1 MAGSVNKVILVGNL
15 GRDPEVRRL
24 GNGEPVVNLRVA
36 TSESWKDKGT
46 GERKEKTE
54 WHSVVIFNENLGRV
68 AEQYLKKG
76 SKVYIEG
83 QLQTRKWQD
92 QSGVEKYTTEI
103 VLQRFRG
110 ELTILD
116 SRGQGGSDEYGEGGG
131 SVEDRSGG
139 GGSFGRSSPMGSG
152 GGSRPVRSGL
162 FVGIRRTGRLSLHHC
177 QERQA
182 AFDDLDRESRCE
194 IAFIRARAVRPD
206 RRPGAKD
213 RLSGTRNN
221 EWAEAE
227 LSRKLR
233 NGLERGASRPSRTS
247 GASDAR
253 AGPSRDCAPLRTSD
267 RISYPVRCSKLLCL
281 HRLSRKPQSTF

>member
-15 GRDPEVRRL
+15 WRDPEVRRL
-24 GNGEPVVNLRVA
+24 GSGEPVVNLRIA
-36 TSESWKDKGT
+36 TSETWRDKQS

-54 WHSVVIFNENLGRV
+54 WHSVVIFNENLAKV

-139 GGSFGRSSPMGSG
+139 GSFGRSSPMGGG
-152 GGSRPVRSGL
+152 GGSRQPAMSSGGGGRSSSTHL
-162 FVGIRRTGRLSLHHC
+162 
-177 QERQA
+177 
-182 AFDDLDRESRCE
+182 DDD
-194 IAFIRARAVRPD
+194 IPF
-206 RRPGAKD
+206 
-213 RLSGTRNN
+213 
-221 EWAEAE
+221 
-227 LSRKLR
+227 
-233 NGLERGASRPSRTS
+233 
-247 GASDAR
+247 
-253 AGPSRDCAPLRTSD
+253 
-267 RISYPVRCSKLLCL
+267 
-281 HRLSRKPQSTF
+281 